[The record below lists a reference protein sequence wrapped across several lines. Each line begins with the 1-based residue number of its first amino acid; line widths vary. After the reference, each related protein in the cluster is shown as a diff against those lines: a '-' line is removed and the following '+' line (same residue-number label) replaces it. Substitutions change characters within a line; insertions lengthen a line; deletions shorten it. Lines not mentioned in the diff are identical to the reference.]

1 MRETG
6 VRMKCSDLP
15 SPINVCAVLC
25 SPGKTVCVS
34 QRTRGPRHDAGAS
47 SVRLKSF
54 LALVTAMNAPAC
66 SAGGSRR
73 VRCSVTS
80 SLCCCLARE
89 PWHTARDPE
98 ITSDAVACKCIS
110 SVLTSSTWPLDFAE
124 HTTLIAGDVMSNE
137 HRGVVHVYPDK
148 KLVRNRA
155 MVHGGASCIS

>member
-1 MRETG
+1 
-6 VRMKCSDLP
+6 MKCSDLP
-15 SPINVCAVLC
+15 SSINVCAVLC

-34 QRTRGPRHDAGAS
+34 QRIPGPRHDAGAS

-80 SLCCCLARE
+80 SLCCCPARE

-110 SVLTSSTWPLDFAE
+110 SVLKSSTWPLDFTE
-124 HTTLIAGDVMSNE
+124 HNTSIAGDVMSIE